1 MALNKINNNNNN
13 NNNHINYNYKYSTL
27 FLLANLKLQ

>member
-1 MALNKINNNNNN
+1 MALNKINNNN